1 MKQRLLTVML
11 LTVCIVLGVI
21 GFFLYVGQDKRPP
34 EISLEEMS
42 ITYREGDNYD
52 VLLKGI
58 KAKDN
63 RDGDLSNKVF
73 VDRIIPTENGKAVV
87 YYGVVDSNKNVGTA
101 ARIVT
106 YTADVQA
113 DKNEDVDAADVDT
126 ENETQPSEENKKQET
141 ISDEKKLTPEGE
153 APVIALNTDHV
164 TIAAGSEFDPLS
176 AVQGVADTIDDADT
190 LSQQISVE
198 GEYDIYTPGDYN
210 LSYYVTD
217 SDGNTSEVITL
228 TLTIQ

>member
-11 LTVCIVLGVI
+11 LMVCIVLGVI

-52 VLLKGI
+52 ALLEGV

-63 RDGDLSNKVF
+63 RDGDLSDKVF
-73 VDRIIPTENGKAVV
+73 VDRIIPTESGKAVV
-87 YYGVVDSNKNVGTA
+87 YYGVIDDNKNVGTA
-101 ARIVT
+101 ARVVT
-106 YTADVQA
+106 YMMDAQA
-113 DKNEDVDAADVDT
+113 DKSEDVNVSDTDT
-126 ENETQPSEENKKQET
+126 ENETQQSKGNKEQET
-141 ISDEKKLTPEGE
+141 ESEKKDLTPEGE
-153 APVIALNTDHV
+153 VPVIALNTDHV

-176 AVQGVADTIDDADT
+176 AVQGVADTVDDTDT
-190 LSQQISVE
+190 LSQQIAVK

-217 SDGNTSEVITL
+217 SDGNTSEVMTL